1 MNGEHLL
8 NYLGFVEDELIQ
20 ECCAPQNNRRKHPAV
35 PLRRWLAAAACV
47 CLVLCGTFGAMI
59 KLGYFSAGCGGWPGT
74 IVNGRYYYTVPHS
87 GVWCY
92 VPGAESKKLVS
103 FLRMDGWLVNES
115 GLYFD
120 RGRSLYRKDLTTGEE
135 QRLYT
140 ARWAESSHI
149 GFSLKEDGTVVLT
162 VYDKRRERQ
171 RQLLL
176 DGETGTVLQE
186 LSGWIDYRD
195 IRYGFDGG
203 YPMYEYRY
211 YLCGDAIYELVE
223 VEDLNKDASY
233 DLRVSDRSVLP
244 QGWYVISRPQQEDMN
259 GNLLVEIYTGR
270 RDEAWKTQQ
279 TLLIRKDGSTVL
291 LPGQHRYESVT
302 PDGRYLFRNGT
313 AYDAQ
318 GNAVQ
323 TETIWCLDADTGAT
337 WHLTMD
343 AVAPQYEFTTDGI
356 HLYTTAPWAEEQ
368 ACWRI
373 EYDQTGRPVALLL
386 VSAEI
391 RNAE

>member
-1 MNGEHLL
+1 MTREQLFMAIGHCDDRLL
-8 NYLGFVEDELIQ
+8 E
-20 ECCAPQNNRRKHPAV
+20 ECMDYRAAKIPRR
-35 PLRRWLAAAACV
+35 LLAAACV
-47 CLVLCGTFGAMI
+47 LLGVLGSFGTAL
-59 KLGYFSAGCGGWPGT
+59 KLDYFKAGCSGWPGT
-74 IVNGRYYYTVPHS
+74 IANGVYYFTIPHK
-87 GVWCY
+87 
-92 VPGAESKKLVS
+92 GAYAYHPDGGETLKIRCALW
-103 FLRMDGWLVNES
+103 MDGWLVNES

-223 VEDLNKDASY
+223 VADLNGDASY

-291 LPGQHRYESVT
+291 LPGQHRYEAVA

-337 WHLTMD
+337 WQLPMD
-343 AVAPQYEFTTDGI
+343 AVTPQYEFTTDGI

-386 VSAEI
+386 VSADI